1 MEVRVSEE
9 TFHSIICGYEALSVQ
24 YIELKKE
31 RDELRETFKD
41 LANRHIEVLLKQAR
55 LLGEN
60 KRLKDRLEEH
70 GDYDYE

>member
-1 MEVRVSEE
+1 MEVNEE
-9 TFHSIICGYEALSVQ
+9 TFQSILRGYEALSVQ

-31 RDELRETFKD
+31 RDELREMFKD
-41 LANRHIEVLLKQAR
+41 IANRHIDILCKQAE

-60 KRLKDRLEEH
+60 RRLKDRLEEH